1 MATRKNA
8 LRLSPKE
15 LLAIAGEVG
24 TSARVFDDS
33 EVRRLLRAAV
43 EREGTQVAFAKR
55 HRLDRTHLNQVLKG
69 KSRVG
74 RSVLKCLGLR
84 KAYVIDQSENPG
96 KATESLSLAPT
107 LEEPFRP

>member
-15 LLAIAGEVG
+15 LLAIAGELG

-33 EVRRLLRAAV
+33 EVRQLLRAAV

-69 KSRVG
+69 KSRIG
-74 RSVLKCLGLR
+74 RSVLKCLGLDRPVR
-84 KAYVIDQSENPG
+84 KPRKSGRIIVARSG
-96 KATESLSLAPT
+96 AGAFGLLSD
-107 LEEPFRP
+107 R

>member
-15 LLAIAGEVG
+15 LLAIAGELG
-24 TSARVFDDS
+24 TSARVFDDND
-33 EVRRLLRAAV
+33 VRQVLRAAV

-69 KSRVG
+69 KSRIS

-84 KAYVIDQSENPG
+84 KAYVIDLAEKPG
-96 KATESLSLAPT
+96 AARESLSLAPT
-107 LEEPFRP
+107 LESCDS

>member
-15 LLAIAGEVG
+15 LLAVAGELG

-33 EVRRLLRAAV
+33 EVRQLLRAAV

-69 KSRVG
+69 KSRIG

-84 KAYVIDQSENPG
+84 KAYMIDQAKNL
-96 KATESLSLAPT
+96 ATESLSLAPT
-107 LEEPFRP
+107 LETFDS